1 MGLHSTNLVPMAPP
15 TKLGS
20 PRRTQSCP
28 EPLAKSRAPKKRRRL
43 SDVPKSNEELIR
55 AFTRGSDRPRRDPN
69 KVPLTAAHE
78 IRMLRTQVATMENE
92 LQSLRSKWSEQLPEQ
107 RTLSTAQR
115 SAQEKY
121 AAILAEKAHKE
132 LQQLLRQQQLLF
144 AALQTAV
151 LHAPLQSSG
160 NEMFEALHFDTQL
173 GRDAQQRENML
184 AAHNE
189 RSLTTLPSIVD
200 RFSQLAI
207 NKALDKR
214 GNATDKSVMPLSQIN
229 ITGGIDY
236 TLVSSVFVSEI
247 PHTSLEEVYAAV
259 LAYFDAIPASMKRH
273 FGVKANRTRLNSSE
287 STVVYRRSTFN
298 GSGVPATVNNIMCSE
313 LTASH
318 GMVHIDAV
326 ADDPL
331 HPVTQSAS
339 SQYGICGLTI
349 TPRKEPVTG
358 KTLSITLR
366 WVVVYRYSM
375 LPHDP
380 AIRGDLDIIRPILN
394 GDMLTAA
401 VCSYIQ
407 EHNHYQSS

>member
-1 MGLHSTNLVPMAPP
+1 MRIHPSDPVVMAPHLKP
-15 TKLGS
+15 NS
-20 PRRTQSCP
+20 PRRARTGP
-28 EPLAKSRAPKKRRRL
+28 ELSADSRDTKRCRF
-43 SDVPKSNEELIR
+43 STKIPTNEEIIQALTGAGSR
-55 AFTRGSDRPRRDPN
+55 SRRTRNPN
-69 KVPLTAAHE
+69 KVPLTATHE
-78 IRMLRTQVATMENE
+78 IRMLRSQVASMEEE
-92 LQSLRSKWSEQLPEQ
+92 LQGLQSKWSEQLPRKQ
-107 RTLSTAQR
+107 TLAAAVR
-115 SAQEKY
+115 SAREKHETNQS
-121 AAILAEKAHKE
+121 EKAHKE
-132 LQQLLRQQQLLF
+132 LQQLLQRQQLLY
-144 AALQTAV
+144 AALQTAL
-151 LHAPLQSSG
+151 LHAPLNSSG

-173 GRDAQQRENML
+173 GRDTQQREKML

-207 NKALDKR
+207 NKAHDKR

-273 FGVKANRTRLNSSE
+273 FGVKASRTRLNSSD
-287 STVVYRRSTFN
+287 SAVVYRRSIFN
-298 GSGVPATVNNIMCSE
+298 GSGVPATVNNIMCTE
-313 LTASH
+313 LTASD

-331 HPVTQSAS
+331 HPVPQSAS

-349 TPRKEPVTG
+349 TPRKELVTG

-401 VCSYIQ
+401 VCSYIKEQ
-407 EHNHYQSS
+407 